1 MSRIRLILTVIAVDL
16 ALYLAF
22 WCWYLALSR

>member
-1 MSRIRLILTVIAVDL
+1 MSRIRLALACIAVDL

>member
-1 MSRIRLILTVIAVDL
+1 MSRIRLILTIIALDF
-16 ALYLAF
+16 AIYLIF